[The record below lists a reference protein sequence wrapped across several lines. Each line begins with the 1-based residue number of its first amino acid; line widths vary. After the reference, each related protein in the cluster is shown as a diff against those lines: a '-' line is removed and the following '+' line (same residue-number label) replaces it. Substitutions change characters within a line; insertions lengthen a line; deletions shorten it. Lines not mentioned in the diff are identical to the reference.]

1 MHLNRIEFI
10 QEYRVFH
17 SWWTV
22 SSVSVKSGKSEDGTK
37 QIRST
42 RSGWKYHWSVC
53 SLVCGS
59 RTRLRP
65 LAVDPVD
72 GAHFNGLL
80 ITWRERERVFSKCFS
95 FLLVIKSDKR
105 LVFFPFFISC
115 VRTGHVNVWIFC
127 SGFLS
132 LWANM
137 VETLESNS
145 QKLFSFKLAFNDRV
159 RERPHSLSPKII
171 NNSKRQCNR
180 VPSIPLL
187 LDW

>member
-1 MHLNRIEFI
+1 MVNGQQCFGEERKIRGRYKTDSFDEKWLEVPL
-10 QEYRVFH
+10 ECVFTCVRQQNT
-17 SWWTV
+17 STTV
-22 SSVSVKSGKSEDGTK
+22 G
-37 QIRST
+37 R
-42 RSGWKYHWSVC
+42 WSRRRC
-53 SLVCGS
+53 SFQRLVNY
-59 RTRLRP
+59 
-65 LAVDPVD
+65 VE
-72 GAHFNGLL
+72 
-80 ITWRERERVFSKCFS
+80 RERERVFSKCFS